1 MSCAAHPTR
10 ILMHRRQPIRSG
22 ATSHVTR
29 TILAA
34 LLVFATLAS
43 AVHPDAVF
51 AMVCCEGMGG
61 AAVKDSCPFMR
72 LKGLLQKEHAQ
83 SESKC
88 HAGMDM
94 SSSDEAMHADD
105 ATPELFPA
113 TNVDGTEH
121 AHDQTASSQD
131 TTTPAKVSYVA
142 AFSKP
147 CSSDGCCQTNSLTRT
162 PRPRDAAAITN
173 KFRPRPP
180 TSEVSQRTAL
190 AVIKDSSAVRR
201 LSPARAPPASL

>member
-1 MSCAAHPTR
+1 M
-10 ILMHRRQPIRSG
+10 
-22 ATSHVTR
+22 
-29 TILAA
+29 LAA

-61 AAVKDSCPFMR
+61 AAMKDSCPFMR
-72 LKGLLQKEHAQ
+72 LKGLLRKAQAQ
-83 SESKC
+83 SHPSC

-94 SSSDEAMHADD
+94 PSSDEATRGDD

-113 TNVDGTEH
+113 TDVDATEH
-121 AHDQTASSQD
+121 AHDQNASPQD
-131 TTTPAKVSYVA
+131 ATHAKVSHVA
-142 AFSKP
+142 AVSKP
-147 CSSDGCCQTNSLTRT
+147 CSSDCCCQTNSLTRT

-180 TSEVSQRTAL
+180 TSEVSQRIAL
-190 AVIKDSSAVRR
+190 AVIKDDSEVRR